1 MLLLAS
7 SSSTDDS
14 DFLEDNFLRSL
25 AKGDFL
31 MFARVI
37 SEVECF
43 FFCQRK
49 LKLDLEDL
57 KWTLDENSYKDVKV
71 IYSDIYECV

>member
-1 MLLLAS
+1 M
-7 SSSTDDS
+7 
-14 DFLEDNFLRSL
+14 
-25 AKGDFL
+25 
-31 MFARVI
+31 
-37 SEVECF
+37 F